1 MTILKKALFS
11 RLMNQQD
18 GEGGDLGGGGNAIAP
33 EVQAQIDAAVNAAV
47 TGLKS
52 KNSELLGKLKDAGTN
67 LQRFDGI
74 DPDAVRNIL
83 KRFTDDEEAG
93 LIAKGE
99 IDTVLN
105 KRTERMKLD
114 FDKQLKTRDDA
125 LTQAQTKAQKLAA
138 GKVSGALTQAAS
150 KTGALPEAMED
161 IVLRGQ
167 GQGWTINDDGDVVA
181 LRDGEV
187 VLGKDGKTALSVFE
201 WAESLREIAPHLW
214 PKAQGT
220 GAPGAN
226 GGNAGGK
233 KTITRAQFDA
243 LTPIAK
249 QGAMR
254 AGATVSD

>member
-1 MTILKKALFS
+1 MPLFKQRLFS
-11 RLMNQQD
+11 RLQNQQSAD
-18 GEGGDLGGGGNAIAP
+18 GGEGGGGTTITP

-47 TGLKS
+47 GGLKS

-67 LQRFDGI
+67 LQRFEGI

-105 KRTERMKLD
+105 KRTERMKAD

-125 LTQAQTKAQKLAA
+125 LTQAQAKSTKLAA

-150 KTGALPEAMED
+150 KTGALAEAMED

-181 LRDGEV
+181 MREGQI
-187 VLGKDGKTALSVFE
+187 VLGKDGKTPLSPLE
-201 WAESLREIAPHLW
+201 WAESLRETATHLW

-220 GAPGAN
+220 GAPGASGQG
-226 GGNAGGK
+226 GGNA
-233 KTITRAQFDA
+233 KTITRDKFDA
-243 LTPIAK
+243 LSPIAK
-249 QGAMR
+249 QTAMR
-254 AGATVSD
+254 AGMTVTD